1 MIQFIGTTIRYEK
14 EQPVREFN
22 LEVSKGEKAVFTG
35 PSGSG
40 KSSLLNALMG
50 FVPLAYGEIR
60 INNQLLSPATI
71 NKIRQEISYL
81 PQELSLD
88 LDTVGDLIY
97 YPFEFKNNRHLK
109 PDKHKINE
117 VLKLLLLDESILSKK
132 LSEVSGGQKQRLGL
146 ASVVLLNKPI
156 MILDEP
162 TSALDDDS
170 AVAVAKLIGSFK
182 KTTVISASHDLRWIE
197 LMDTQIKL

>member
-1 MIQFIGTTIRYEK
+1 
-14 EQPVREFN
+14 
-22 LEVSKGEKAVFTG
+22 
-35 PSGSG
+35 
-40 KSSLLNALMG
+40 MG
-50 FVPLAYGEIR
+50 FVPLACGEIR